1 MAAVT
6 LPTDLPVLAFPDQA
20 ALEEWLDAEHATA
33 PGLYVRLAKK
43 GSGVPSVTYA
53 ELVES
58 ALCFGWIDGR
68 SQRLDETSYLQR
80 ITPRRPRSVWS
91 QKNVAAVEALIAA
104 GRMRPAGLAAVE
116 AAQADGRWDRAYAG
130 PATITVPDDLAA
142 ALAAEP
148 AAQEAFAGLDG
159 ASRYAVLW
167 RGGTPAPPPHRA
179 TAGGDR
185 GPSSAGD
192 AAGADVAALV
202 HAGHRYRAAGHAG
215 VHHLAVADVD
225 AHVADRGVEEDQVAG
240 LQVGARD
247 GDPHPGLRGAGVRQR
262 DPGRGVGVHRQP
274 RAVERVG

>member
-20 ALEEWLDAEHATA
+20 ALEEWLEAEHATA

-68 SQRLDETSYLQR
+68 SQRLDEASYLQR

-91 QKNVAAVEALIAA
+91 QKNVAAVEALTAA
-104 GRMRPAGLAAVE
+104 GRMRPAGLAQVE
-116 AAQADGRWDRAYAG
+116 AARADGRWERAYAG

-148 AAQEAFAGLDG
+148 AARQAFEDLDG
-159 ASRYAVLW
+159 RNRYAVL
-167 RGGTPAPPPHRA
+167 HRVA
-179 TAGGDR
+179 TAATPQTR
-185 GPSSAGD
+185 ARRI
-192 AAGADVAALV
+192 AALV
-202 HAGHRYRAAGHAG
+202 TM
-215 VHHLAVADVD
+215 LA
-225 AHVADRGVEEDQVAG
+225 E
-240 LQVGARD
+240 
-247 GDPHPGLRGAGVRQR
+247 
-262 DPGRGVGVHRQP
+262 GRRP
-274 RAVERVG
+274 Y